1 MEFLEISQ
9 EQFAAFAAEETESF
23 LQTAEMAEMLAKR
36 GYKTHFLAVKIND
49 KIKMAALMTSIAVSG
64 GARLEIN
71 FGPIGNFDQM
81 VFNCF
86 IQELKKYAKAHQVLE
101 VKVRPAVNYMTF
113 DSKGQELGEVNA
125 SFIDEMKKLGLTY
138 NGRHTGYEEQD
149 AVAEWQYIK
158 DLSEINNEEEL
169 LKSYNSNAKRNV
181 KKAIK
186 NEVLVKVATY
196 DELFEVERLV
206 GNTGEKRHFATK
218 DLEYYQELYTAF
230 GDKIEFLITYHE
242 STAIAAGVFIEVNQE
257 FLYLYGGSD
266 GAYGKLGGPFLMQH
280 TAMLHALERGMKTYN
295 FYGISGN
302 FDGSD
307 GVLKFKQN
315 FGGYITQKV
324 GEFSYYPQ
332 PMKYKLIQGM
342 KKVLGRG

>member
-1 MEFLEISQ
+1 MEFIEISQ
-9 EQFAAFAAEETESF
+9 EQFSAFAAEETESF
-23 LQTAEMAEMLAKR
+23 LQTPQMADMLAER
-36 GYKTHFLAVKIND
+36 GYETKFLAVKIND

-64 GARLEIN
+64 GAKLEIN

-81 VFNCF
+81 IFNCF
-86 IQELKKYAKAHQVLE
+86 IQELKKYAKAHQALE
-101 VKVRPAVNYMTF
+101 VKIRPAVNYMTF
-113 DSKGQELGEVNA
+113 DSKGQELSEANE
-125 SFIDEMKKLGLTY
+125 SFISEMKKLGLFY
-138 NGRHTGYEEQD
+138 NGRHIGYEEQD

-158 DLSEINNEEEL
+158 DLSNLNSEEEL

-186 NEVLVKVATY
+186 NEITVRVATY
-196 DELFEVERLV
+196 EELSEVERLI

-218 DLEYYQELYTAF
+218 DLDYYQELYTAF
-230 GDKIEFLITYHE
+230 GDKIEFLVTYQKD
-242 STAIAAGVFIEVNQE
+242 TAIAAGVFIEVNRE

-266 GAYGKLGGPFLMQH
+266 GAYGKFGGPFLMQH
-280 TAMLHALERGMKTYN
+280 TAMLHALDRKMKTYN
-295 FYGISGN
+295 FYGISGS

-332 PMKYKLIQGM
+332 PIKYKLIQGL
-342 KKVLGRG
+342 KKILRRS

>member
-9 EQFAAFAAEETESF
+9 EQFATFAAEETTSF
-23 LQTAEMAEMLAKR
+23 LQTPQMADVLAKR
-36 GYKTHFLAVKIND
+36 GYRLNFLAVTIND
-49 KIKMAALMTSIAVSG
+49 KIKMAALITSISVSG
-64 GARLEIN
+64 GAKLEIN
-71 FGPIGNFDQM
+71 FGPIGNFDQ
-81 VFNCF
+81 VIFNYF
-86 IQELKKYAKAHQVLE
+86 IQELKKYAKNHQALE
-101 VKVRPAVNYMTF
+101 VKVRPDINYMVF
-113 DSKGQELGEVNA
+113 DSKGQVLEEANE
-125 SFIDEMKKLGLTY
+125 SFISEMKKLGLTY
-138 NGRHTGYEEQD
+138 NGRHVGYEEQD

-158 DLSEINNEEEL
+158 DLSEITDETSL

-186 NEVLVKVATY
+186 NEVVVRPATY
-196 DELFEVERLV
+196 DELAEVERLI

-218 DLEYYQELYTAF
+218 DLDYYQELYTAF
-230 GDKIEFLITYHE
+230 GDNIEFLLTFQGE
-242 STAIAAGVFIEVNQE
+242 TAIAAGVFIEVNRE

-280 TAMLHALERGMKTYN
+280 TAMLHALERQLVTYN
-295 FYGISGN
+295 FYGISGK

-332 PMKYKLIQGM
+332 PIKYKIIQGI
-342 KKVLGRG
+342 KKLLGRA